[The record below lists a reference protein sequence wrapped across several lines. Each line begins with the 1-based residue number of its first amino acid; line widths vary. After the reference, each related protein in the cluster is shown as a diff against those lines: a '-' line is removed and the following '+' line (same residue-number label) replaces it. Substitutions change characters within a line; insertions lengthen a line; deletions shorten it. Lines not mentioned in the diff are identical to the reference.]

1 MRIRPA
7 VGVAAVAVTV
17 LVGLGVLV
25 EWPVSEE
32 GYRQDASAAAQQV
45 VSAAGTA
52 LLLGQACLDG
62 DTIGP
67 YLRVGLETA
76 ATDAATA
83 VGGLLGEQLPG
94 DRAAVIRDQ
103 LVPVLTGAA
112 SAIGSLT
119 AATDA
124 GDDDAV
130 QAAIDTLTPLR
141 DQLRAF
147 VVSNQ

>member
-7 VGVAAVAVTV
+7 VAVAAVAVTV
-17 LVGLGVLV
+17 LLGLGVLV

-32 GYRQDASAAAQQV
+32 GYRQDAAAAAEQA

-62 DTIGP
+62 DTIAP
-67 YLRVGLETA
+67 YLSVGMDTA
-76 ATDAATA
+76 AADAATT
-83 VGGLLGEQLPG
+83 VSGLLGEQLPG

-103 LVPVLTGAA
+103 LVPLLTGAA
-112 SAIGSLT
+112 STISSLT

-124 GDDDAV
+124 GDDTAV
-130 QAAIDTLTPLR
+130 QAAVDALIPLR

-147 VVSNQ
+147 VESNQ